1 MDEQAVVAYK
11 EIQNSA
17 ELLSKALGERY
28 VVSVKTA
35 FDSHHYCGGSKFGL
49 DGGTF
54 GNDPHLTQVTVQI
67 EAHGKWRDEEITDV
81 ETLREIM
88 DEVAAYFAENL
99 FSEYGIMAR
108 EHLTELG
115 VSSVLWADQWLGYA
129 PAAWRDLK
137 EKFGEKYGV
146 KTLISLGLL
155 VEGEEKIYD
164 RFRDRVMYPILD
176 SSGRPICFR
185 GLAIEGEPKTI
196 CSPIHEL
203 FGGDERGAITGDLR
217 PVDWTKLFWE

>member
-1 MDEQAVVAYK
+1 MKCEK
-11 EIQNSA
+11 GGHEIGIT
-17 ELLSKALGERY
+17 KVGE
-28 VVSVKTA
+28 
-35 FDSHHYCGGSKFGL
+35 G
-49 DGGTF
+49 
-54 GNDPHLTQVTVQI
+54 
-67 EAHGKWRDEEITDV
+67 EEITDV

-99 FSEYGIMAR
+99 FSSAGDKAR

-129 PAAWRDLK
+129 PPEWANLK
-137 EKFGEKYGV
+137 KKFGEKYGV

-155 VEGEEKIYD
+155 VAGEGNAIVYD
-164 RFRDRVMYPILD
+164 RFRDRVMCPILD

-196 CSPIHEL
+196 CSPVHEL

>member
-1 MDEQAVVAYK
+1 MKCEK
-11 EIQNSA
+11 GGHEIGIT
-17 ELLSKALGERY
+17 KVGE
-28 VVSVKTA
+28 
-35 FDSHHYCGGSKFGL
+35 G
-49 DGGTF
+49 
-54 GNDPHLTQVTVQI
+54 
-67 EAHGKWRDEEITDV
+67 EEITDV

-99 FSEYGIMAR
+99 FSSAGDKAR

-129 PAAWRDLK
+129 PPAWRNLK

-146 KTLISLGLL
+146 KTLLSLGLL

-164 RFRDRVMYPILD
+164 RFRDRVMYPLLD
-176 SSGRPICFR
+176 SSGQPIGFR

-196 CSPIHEL
+196 CSPVHEL
-203 FGGDERGAITGDLR
+203 FGGDEHRTITWDLQ
-217 PVDWTKLFWE
+217 PIDWTKLFWE